1 MYQILLDDKCLYY
14 PGDNE
19 AVVMDPVLNLE
30 VGKAGSLTFT
40 CPPSNPL
47 YEAIANRKS
56 MVSVM
61 ENTKEIFYGEV
72 RSQELDFHK
81 NKKITCAG
89 VLSFLADSIQPQ
101 AEFHNKTPR
110 QMLSAFLTQHNAKV
124 ESRKQFILGSV
135 TVTDSNDSLYRYS
148 DYETTLAAIEDKLT
162 GRLGGYLRYRHTGGK
177 LYLDWLNIEE
187 IGVYATQPIEFGLNL
202 LDYSQSLTAD
212 DISSAVI
219 PLGKELETEDAQ
231 SVLKE
236 YTDIT
241 SVNGGKNCLVSE
253 EAVANFGWVC
263 SVQHFSD
270 VTVPEN
276 LMRKGN
282 EWLLDAQFE
291 ELTLDLTAL
300 DLSVLGVEYTSIHA
314 GDRIHC
320 MAKPYGMDKVIPLM
334 KQTIP
339 LQKPGEAKLTLGES
353 RKQSYSEQ
361 VSSTYKSIV
370 ENTEERRKI
379 DNTRV
384 QSAINN
390 LTAQMTGTNGGYKLS
405 EYDSEGR
412 WLRDLYMD
420 TPDKNTAKKILQVNM
435 NGIGGSA
442 NGYNGPYNVGMT
454 LDGQIYGNRI
464 VAGSIT
470 AEKIDVSYT
479 SQMEQKISN
488 AESNANTA
496 TDNKLKNYYT
506 MSEINTKFSVTDG
519 KIEASVETINQSL
532 KEKNGNFY
540 GNYVPS
546 TSNAPAN
553 SWNTSV
559 LRNNHKGDFFF
570 NTVTGYAYRYMVK
583 RQALA
588 LTFSADSRTESVSYD
603 WVQIYY
609 QINGKTY
616 ALPKLGGTDI
626 AGATVYIP
634 TNIFWVYWRT
644 DSSGHDYY
652 GFKIASVAKASGYQ
666 EITGT
671 ESSIPTDA
679 GAAQE
684 VSGTS
689 YPESAHSPHAD
700 NVRTLWK
707 YTSSETIST
716 SESASWE
723 RVKDSDI
730 TAAKTTADSA
740 IVRITV
746 AENSISTM
754 VKKGEFGT
762 YMQQNYNSFLLGF
775 NNASKYVQITAGEI
789 GLYNGTIS
797 SSQKRAVFDEN
808 GNHFYRDNY
817 YVGKIG
823 TNQWSSNSAHKG
835 LVFDLDYQ
843 GKYMA
848 FSQKASSSASAYT
861 TMLCFSRASS
871 IYTQYGMHLGCDLYA
886 HGWKMYDVQWPTGYG
901 ITATINYVQVL
912 AVNSSGTVTRW
923 GANGK
928 MVFKN
933 GVLMDLTY
941 YS

>member
-1 MYQILLDDKCLYY
+1 MMYQILLDDKCLYY
-14 PGDNE
+14 PGDEE
-19 AVVMDPVLNLE
+19 AVLTDPILTLE
-30 VGKAGSLTFT
+30 VGKAGSLTFI
-40 CPPSNPL
+40 CPTINPL
-47 YEAIANRKS
+47 YDAFENRKS

-61 ENTKEIFYGEV
+61 EGSKEIFYGEV
-72 RSQELDFHK
+72 RNQELDFHK
-81 NKKITCAG
+81 NKKVECAG
-89 VLSFLADSIQPQ
+89 VLSFLADSLQPQ

-110 QMLSAFLTQHNAKV
+110 QMLSAFLTEHNNKV
-124 ESRKQFILGSV
+124 ESRKQFTLGSV
-135 TVTDSNDSLYRYS
+135 TVTDPNDSLYRYT
-148 DYETTLAAIEDKLT
+148 DFETTLDAITDKLT
-162 GRLGGYLRYRHTGGK
+162 DRLGGYLRYRHTGGK

-202 LDYSQSLTAD
+202 LDYSESLSAD
-212 DISSAVI
+212 DISTVMI

-231 SVLKE
+231 SVLKT

-241 SVNGGKNCLVSE
+241 SVNGGKNYLVSE
-253 EAVANFGWVC
+253 EARAQFGWIC
-263 SVQHFSD
+263 SVQHYND
-270 VTVPEN
+270 VTMPEN
-276 LMRKGN
+276 LMRKGT

-291 ELTLDLTAL
+291 SLTLELTAL
-300 DLSVLGVEYTSIHA
+300 DLSVLGVEYTSIHY

-320 MAKPYGMDKVIPLM
+320 LAKPYGMDRVFPLM

-339 LQKPGEAKLTLGES
+339 LQRPGEAKLTLGES
-353 RKQSYSEQ
+353 KKQSYSEQ
-361 VSSTYKSIV
+361 VERTYKNIV
-370 ENTEERRKI
+370 ENSEERRKI

-435 NGIGGSA
+435 NGIGGSS

-470 AEKIDVSYT
+470 SEKIDVSYT
-479 SQMEQKISN
+479 SQMEQKISK

-506 MSEINTKFSVTDG
+506 MSEINTKFSVTGG
-519 KIEASVETINQSL
+519 KIEASVETINQNL

-540 GNYVPS
+540 GNYVPA

-559 LRNNHKGDFFF
+559 LRSSHMGDFFF
-570 NTVTGYAYRYMVK
+570 NTATGYAYRYTVK
-583 RQALA
+583 RQVLGI
-588 LTFSADSRTESVSYD
+588 TFSADSKTESAAYD
-603 WVQIYY
+603 WVQIFY
-609 QINGKTY
+609 QLNGKTY
-616 ALPKLGGTDI
+616 ALPKMGGTI
-626 AGATVYIP
+626 GGVTVYVP
-634 TNIFWVYWRT
+634 SNIFWVYWRT
-644 DSSGHDYY
+644 DSSAHDYY
-652 GFKIASVAKASGYQ
+652 GFKITGAAKASAYQ
-666 EITGT
+666 EVIAT
-671 ESSIPTDA
+671 ESSLPTDA
-679 GAAQE
+679 GAAIE

-689 YPESAHSPHAD
+689 YPESEHSPYSD
-700 NVRTLWK
+700 NVKKLWK
-707 YTSSETIST
+707 YISTDTIST
-716 SESASWE
+716 SESPAWD

-730 TAAKTTADSA
+730 TAAKSTADTA
-740 IVRITV
+740 ISRITV
-746 AENSISTM
+746 AENSIFTM

-775 NNASKYVQITAGEI
+775 NGASKYVQITAGEI

-797 SSQKRAVFDEN
+797 TAQKRAVFDEN

-823 TNQWSSNSAHKG
+823 TNQWSSNAAHKG

-848 FSQKASSSASAYT
+848 FSQKATSSASAYT

-871 IYTQYGMHLGCDLYA
+871 IYNEYGMHMGCDLYA
-886 HGWKMYDVQWPTGYG
+886 HGFKLRDVQWPTGYG

-912 AVNSSGTVTRW
+912 SVNSSGVVTKW

-933 GVLMDLTY
+933 GILMDLTY
-941 YS
+941 Y

>member
-1 MYQILLDDKCLYY
+1 MYQVLLDDKCLYY
-14 PGDNE
+14 PGDSE
-19 AVVMDPVLNLE
+19 AVLIDPIVTLE
-30 VGKAGSLTFT
+30 VGKAGSFTFT
-40 CPPSNPL
+40 CPPTNPL
-47 YEAIANRKS
+47 YDTFLNRKS
-56 MVSVM
+56 MVTVM
-61 ENTKEIFYGEV
+61 EDAKEIFYGEV
-72 RSQELDFHK
+72 RSQEIDFQK
-81 NKKITCAG
+81 NKKVECAG

-101 AEFHNKTPR
+101 AEFHNQTPR
-110 QMLSAFLTQHNAKV
+110 QLLSAFLMQHNNRV
-124 ESRKQFILGSV
+124 EIRKQFILGSV
-135 TVTDSNDSLYRYS
+135 TVTDPNDSLYRYT
-148 DYETTLAAIEDKLT
+148 DFETTLAAIEDKLT
-162 GRLGGYLRYRHTGGK
+162 GRLGGYLRCRHSGGN

-202 LDYSQSLTAD
+202 LDYSESLTAD
-212 DISSAVI
+212 DISTVVI
-219 PLGKELETEDAQ
+219 PLGKELESEDTE

-236 YTDIT
+236 YSDII
-241 SVNGGKNCLVSE
+241 SVNSGKNYLASTD
-253 EAVANFGWVC
+253 AIANFGWVC
-263 SVQHFSD
+263 SVQHFND
-270 VTVPEN
+270 VTMPEN
-276 LMRKGN
+276 IMRKGN

-300 DLSVLGVEYTSIHA
+300 DLSVLGIEYASMQC
-314 GDRIHC
+314 GCRIRC
-320 MAKPYGMDKVIPLM
+320 IAKPYGMDKVLPLM

-339 LQKPGEAKLTLGES
+339 LQRPADARLTLGES
-353 RKQSYSEQ
+353 KKKSYSEQ
-361 VSSTYKSIV
+361 VSQAYKSII
-370 ENTEERRKI
+370 EDSEERRKI

-442 NGYNGPYNVGMT
+442 NGYNGSYNVGMT

-479 SQMEQKISN
+479 SQMEQKISK

-519 KIEASVETINQSL
+519 KIEASVETINQNL

-540 GNYVPS
+540 GNYAPS
-546 TSNAPAN
+546 TSNAPAS
-553 SWNTSV
+553 SWNTST

-570 NTVTGYAYRYMVK
+570 NTATGYAYRYMVK
-583 RQALA
+583 RQVLGI
-588 LTFSADSRTESVSYD
+588 TFSSDSKTESSNYD
-603 WVQIYY
+603 WVQIFY
-609 QINGKTY
+609 QSNGKTY
-616 ALPKLGGTDI
+616 ALPKIGGTI
-626 AGATVYIP
+626 GAITVYVP
-634 TNIFWVYWRT
+634 SNIFWVYWRT
-644 DSSGHDYY
+644 DSSAHDYY
-652 GFKIASVAKASGYQ
+652 GFKITAVAKPSANQ
-666 EITGT
+666 EVMGT
-671 ESSIPTDA
+671 EMALPTDA
-679 GAAQE
+679 GTAE
-684 VSGTS
+684 EISGTT
-689 YPESAHSPHAD
+689 YPESEHSPYSD
-700 NVRTLWK
+700 NVRKLWK
-707 YTSSETIST
+707 YTSTESIGT
-716 SESASWE
+716 SESPSWE

-730 TAAKTTADSA
+730 TAAKTTADTA
-740 IVRITV
+740 ISRITV

-775 NNASKYVQITAGEI
+775 NGASKYIQITAGQI

-797 SSQKRAVFDEN
+797 NTQKRAVFNET

-823 TNQWSSNSAHKG
+823 TNQYSGNSSHKG

-848 FSQKASSSASAYT
+848 FSQKASSSATAYT

-871 IYTQYGMHLGCDLYA
+871 IYNEYGMHMGCDLYA
-886 HGWKMYDVQWPTGYG
+886 HGFKLRDVQWPTGYG

-912 AVNSSGTVTRW
+912 SVNSSGTVTRW

-933 GVLMDLTY
+933 GILMDLTY